1 MDFRKRSTQDQKPS
15 DFEVSEL
22 LDRAD
27 EEYQNNTEFIRLPTK
42 KRKMPLT
49 NLLEISAKQRSEVTA
64 SVADRRC
71 LSVRQQLMYQ
81 STIIC

>member
-27 EEYQNNTEFIRLPTK
+27 EEDQNNKEFTRLPTK
-42 KRKMPLT
+42 KRKMP
-49 NLLEISAKQRSEVTA
+49 
-64 SVADRRC
+64 
-71 LSVRQQLMYQ
+71 
-81 STIIC
+81 